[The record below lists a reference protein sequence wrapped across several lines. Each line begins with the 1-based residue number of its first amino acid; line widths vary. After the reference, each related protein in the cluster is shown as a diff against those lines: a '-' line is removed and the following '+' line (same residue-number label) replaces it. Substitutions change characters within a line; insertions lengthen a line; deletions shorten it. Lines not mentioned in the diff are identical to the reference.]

1 MQVKL
6 SQKMCDYLGGTFG
19 LIFTAPNASHDIN
32 QYIKSGLQMRG
43 NTPGM
48 VAGTLRSPCVHIV

>member
-6 SQKMCDYLGGTFG
+6 SQKMCDYLGGTFNPF
-19 LIFTAPNASHDIN
+19 FTAPNGSHDIN
-32 QYIKSGLQMRG
+32 QYTKNGLQTRG

-48 VAGTLRSPCVHIV
+48 VTGTF